1 MSRPFGVY
9 FLAFAW
15 ALGGI
20 VYMLQ
25 GAQMTTAVTF
35 GVMPSGTG
43 EWFWGW
49 VIILTGVLFW
59 LAAGALLSGQVWA
72 WQLGMF
78 IALWGLFQAAI
89 IVIGIGTLEHALI
102 ATGFPLILLWYMNR
116 EPIRRFFKVDDY
128 EAHIEGQE

>member
-1 MSRPFGVY
+1 MNRPFGVY

-20 VYMLQ
+20 VYILQ
-25 GAQMTTAVTF
+25 GLQMTTAVTF
-35 GVMPSGTG
+35 GHMPAGTG

-59 LAAGALLSGQVWA
+59 AAAGALLSAQVWA

-89 IVIGIGTLEHALI
+89 IVIGIGNLEHALI
-102 ATGFPLILLWYMNR
+102 ATGFPVILLWYMNR
-116 EPIRRFFKVDDY
+116 EPIRKYFTVD
-128 EAHIEGQE
+128 EVESNES